1 MVQAN
6 AGAWDIVTREIW
18 VGENIAWNVTTKTSA
33 LERMAILNIGAQIEV
48 IHFLL
53 DEIYNQKLKRI
64 SIKQSIKDFL
74 YLHKYQL

>member
-18 VGENIAWNVTTKTSA
+18 GGENIAWNVTTKTSA
-33 LERMAILNIGAQIEV
+33 LERMAILNIGVQIEV

-53 DEIYNQKLKRI
+53 DEIYNQKLKR
-64 SIKQSIKDFL
+64 K
-74 YLHKYQL
+74 